1 MRTKEEGDFGA
12 KYKKAITADNN
23 SRYAILTSSN
33 LTYFPQ
39 SLLRERLEFSTMK
52 KSPPAKPP
60 HPKLVDASINYSCS
74 ACGSRPKMK
83 SKVSPLFFKSISFQI
98 FSAFFI
104 AWVTTIWEELFRG
117 CNFSDKVERKGLPN
131 GAIYAAYVKFPTSF
145 SNFLKVTTE
154 QPNIRSIR
162 SIYFLVSAVI
172 ICRPLKSNRK

>member
-1 MRTKEEGDFGA
+1 MRTKEEGDFGS

-83 SKVSPLFFKSISFQI
+83 SKVSPLFLKSISFQI
-98 FSAFFI
+98 FSAFFV
-104 AWVTTIWEELFRG
+104 AWVTRFGR
-117 CNFSDKVERKGLPN
+117 
-131 GAIYAAYVKFPTSF
+131 
-145 SNFLKVTTE
+145 NFLGGATF
-154 QPNIRSIR
+154 PIRSR
-162 SIYFLVSAVI
+162 GKVCQTGLSMRRMLSFPPVFLTF
-172 ICRPLKSNRK
+172 